1 MASSSLASWTSV
13 CTDCFEKYKK
23 KDKAALLL
31 KLKCLDPSNHKN
43 SVEVRVHKTGDGV
56 LEPEIRPTP
65 RVRFK
70 GEFVL
75 CTAEKCKEKKGKKCT
90 YPHCLKEKAAWN
102 AEKYGI
108 LQTLSLGGSTSV
120 ATGQSA
126 SGINQCILDICST
139 AKHSGEATGVGVKLF
154 KIIE

>member
-1 MASSSLASWTSV
+1 MASSPLAWTLV

-31 KLKCLDPSNHKN
+31 KSKCLDPSNHKN
-43 SVEVRVHKTGDGV
+43 SVEVRVHKTGGI

-75 CTAEKCKEKKGKKCT
+75 CTAEKCKERKGKKCT

-108 LQTLSLGGSTSV
+108 WQWQAPSSGGPTRV
-120 ATGQSA
+120 TTGQSA
-126 SGINQCILDICST
+126 GGINL
-139 AKHSGEATGVGVKLF
+139 L
-154 KIIE
+154 

>member
-1 MASSSLASWTSV
+1 MASSPLALAWTSV
-13 CTDCFEKYKK
+13 CTDCFEKYQK

-31 KLKCLDPSNHKN
+31 KSKCLDPSNHKN
-43 SVEVRVHKTGDGV
+43 SVEVRVHTRDGI

-65 RVRFK
+65 SVRFK

-75 CTAEKCKEKKGKKCT
+75 CTAEKCKERKGKKCT

-108 LQTLSLGGSTSV
+108 WSPSGGSTRV
-120 ATGQSA
+120 TTGQCA
-126 SGINQCILDICST
+126 GGINHFL
-139 AKHSGEATGVGVKLF
+139 L
-154 KIIE
+154 